1 MCVSHVYMYACI
13 STMYEKA
20 LLALFLSLE
29 LCSSD
34 MPSDCHMF
42 GVCSMLLYVLSVV
55 VLHASPGEGEARALE
70 AHREG
75 AEAHKLEHGQRRPHG
90 Q

>member
-1 MCVSHVYMYACI
+1 MHQYNVQY
-13 STMYEKA
+13 KK
-20 LLALFLSLE
+20 LFLSLE

-42 GVCSMLLYVLSVV
+42 GVCSMYLGDHPMQLYMLSAV

>member
-1 MCVSHVYMYACI
+1 MHQYNVQY
-13 STMYEKA
+13 KK
-20 LLALFLSLE
+20 LFLSLE

-34 MPSDCHMF
+34 MPSDCHSMF
-42 GVCSMLLYVLSVV
+42 HPMLLYMLSVV